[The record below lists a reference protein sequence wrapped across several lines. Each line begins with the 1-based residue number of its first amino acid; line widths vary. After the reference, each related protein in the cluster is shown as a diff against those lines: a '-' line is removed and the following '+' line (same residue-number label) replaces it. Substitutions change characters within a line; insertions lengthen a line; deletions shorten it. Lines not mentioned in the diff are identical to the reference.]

1 MRVRASGRRG
11 VGARAGWRKNTGR
24 EGERKREG
32 EDRVRDPIAKRKG
45 PESKVEGSVREKQKT
60 EEGGCKRQ
68 GVGTEKDQGQD

>member
-1 MRVRASGRRG
+1 MRTSGRRG

-45 PESKVEGSVREKQKT
+45 PESKVEGPGQEKKEK

-68 GVGTEKDQGQD
+68 GVGKENSQGQD